1 MYTSLV
7 TLQVNTS
14 NVTSITFSLED
25 ISSDF
30 IGFYALF
37 VNVSENKLKINKLFI
52 NSDNTIT
59 SSMSEYTLTPA
70 T

>member
-1 MYTSLV
+1 M
-7 TLQVNTS
+7 TLF
-14 NVTSITFSLED
+14 NVPYATFSLQEA
-25 ISSDF
+25 SVDF
-30 IGFYALF
+30 IGFYALS
-37 VNVSENKLKINKLFI
+37 VNVSKNKLNINKIFI